1 MAVMD
6 EFREER
12 EAIKHGTFRKKIQ
25 YFWQY
30 YKWHTIV
37 ILGIIACVG
46 NVIYT
51 HISEPK
57 IELNGIIL
65 NANSSEIDERSAN
78 LIDSYIEE
86 ENLNL
91 NRNNFALDTSLI
103 FLSTGKTEAITS
115 NYSTFQ
121 VLQTQSAS
129 GKLDFI
135 TGDALGMTTLS
146 YRNYFVDLRTVL
158 TEEQF
163 KTYEPYMCYMDL
175 AFMEEME
182 DSLAYY
188 DESVILEYP
197 NCKSPDKMKNP
208 IPVLIDMSSSKKI
221 TVLYD
226 FPIDTPV
233 FGIVCTTHLDMTLNF
248 MDFLLTE

>member
-12 EAIKHGTFRKKIQ
+12 DAMKHSTLRNKLQ

-37 ILGIIACVG
+37 ILGIIACVS

-51 HISEPK
+51 QITEPQ

-65 NANSSEIDERSAN
+65 NANSSEIEERSDN
-78 LIDSYIEE
+78 LIDMFIEE
-86 ENLNL
+86 KNLSLTREN
-91 NRNNFALDTSLI
+91 FQFDTSLI
-103 FLSTGKTEAITS
+103 FLSTGKTEAVTS

-158 TEEQF
+158 TDEQF
-163 KTYEPYMCYMDL
+163 KKYEPYMCYMDL

-182 DSLAYY
+182 KSLAYY
-188 DESVILEYP
+188 DESVLLEYP
-197 NCKSPDKMKNP
+197 NCKNPDTMENP
-208 IPVLIDMSSSKKI
+208 VPVLIDMSSSKKI
-221 TVLYD
+221 TDVYN

-233 FGIVCTTHLDMTLNF
+233 FGIVCTTHLDMTLKF